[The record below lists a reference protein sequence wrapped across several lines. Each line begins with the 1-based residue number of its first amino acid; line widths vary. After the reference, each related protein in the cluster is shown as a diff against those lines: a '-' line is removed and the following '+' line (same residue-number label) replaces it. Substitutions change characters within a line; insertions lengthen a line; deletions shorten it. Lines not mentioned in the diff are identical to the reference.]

1 MMVVY
6 IMMVS
11 SHLSFSTVSS
21 FFSLMISFTYYLK
34 ELSIYDADGYWNCNN
49 LLMTCPSV
57 AWLVGLSVGRSSYVS
72 KRWKVSNPCSYPS
85 TCLPYKNVTM
95 GAGMGFKER
104 IIKF

>member
-34 ELSIYDADGYWNCNN
+34 ELSIFDADGYWNCNN

-57 AWLVGLSVGRSSYVS
+57 AWLVGLSVGRSYFS
-72 KRWKVSNPCSYPS
+72 KRLKVSNPCSNPG
-85 TCLPYKNVTM
+85 TCSPYKNVTN
-95 GAGMGFKER
+95 GCRHGVKER
-104 IIKF
+104 IIKL